1 VVVSLT
7 FGDAAVVGLILPVNV
22 EISYIFH
29 RKVGEL
35 RPNALNS
42 LVSFFWYDFC
52 INQYSLYKI
61 NWEKKM
67 KTTKLLAVKV
77 LALLSLCF
85 STAAMAGPIIIAG
98 TDADDHG
105 FVSGG
110 QNVTGWEFMQKSF
123 ENIGAAVTNG
133 QKSIVCIGCN
143 GSQASAAF
151 NSATG
156 LATLGAGWSFF
167 SVTSTTDITRF
178 FDGTGVRNVNNTG
191 IVYMPTVANNVDGGI
206 NDAQLVVV
214 NGNGAVL
221 NNFVA
226 AGGGLFTQEQANS
239 TIGYGWLQ
247 SLIPGFTALGDN
259 TTGIANSG
267 QLQLTA
273 AGSAAFPGLTNSDLS
288 NATPWHAWFENYGAL
303 QVLAVGDGDR
313 AGGFNDAV
321 IIGGGVGAV
330 LACGTQGQPP
340 CAVPEPA
347 PLSLLGLGVLG
358 FLVARR
364 KTVRK

>member
-1 VVVSLT
+1 LN
-7 FGDAAVVGLILPVNV
+7 FLVN
-22 EISYIFH
+22 
-29 RKVGEL
+29 
-35 RPNALNS
+35 
-42 LVSFFWYDFC
+42 FFWYSFC
-52 INQYSLYKI
+52 INQDSLYKI

-67 KTTKLLAVKV
+67 KMTKV
-77 LALLSLCF
+77 LAIKVVALLSLCF

-110 QNVTGWEFMQKSF
+110 QNVTGWEFMQKAF
-123 ENIGAAVTNG
+123 ENIGGAVTNG

-156 LATLGAGWSFF
+156 LANLGGGWSFF
-167 SVTSTTDITRF
+167 SLTSTAQIAGF
-178 FDGTGVRNVNNTG
+178 FDGSGVRNVNNTG
-191 IVYMPTVANNVDGGI
+191 IVYMPTVVSNVAGGI
-206 NDAQLVVV
+206 DDTQLAVV
-214 NGNGAVL
+214 NGNGTAL

-247 SLIPGFTALGDN
+247 SLIPGFTVLGDN
-259 TTGIANSG
+259 ASGIANPS

-273 AGSAAFPGLTNSDLS
+273 AGSAAFPGLTNADVS
-288 NATPWHAWFENYGAL
+288 NATPWHAWFENYGPL
-303 QVLAVGDGDR
+303 QALAVGDGNGN
-313 AGGFNDAV
+313 GGFNDAV

-330 LACGTQGQPP
+330 LGCGTQGQPP

-364 KTVRK
+364 KAARK

>member
-1 VVVSLT
+1 M
-7 FGDAAVVGLILPVNV
+7 
-22 EISYIFH
+22 
-29 RKVGEL
+29 
-35 RPNALNS
+35 
-42 LVSFFWYDFC
+42 
-52 INQYSLYKI
+52 
-61 NWEKKM
+61 KM
-67 KTTKLLAVKV
+67 TKV
-77 LALLSLCF
+77 LAIKVVALLSLCF

-105 FVSGG
+105 SVSGG

-156 LATLGAGWSFF
+156 LANLGGGWSFF
-167 SVTSTTDITRF
+167 SLTSDTQIAGF
-178 FDGTGVRNVNNTG
+178 FDGSGGRNVNNTG
-191 IVYMPTVANNVDGGI
+191 IVYMPTVSSNVGGGI
-206 NDAQLVVV
+206 DDTQLAVV
-214 NGNGAVL
+214 NGNGTAL

-239 TIGYGWLQ
+239 LIGYGWLQ
-247 SLIPGFTALGDN
+247 SLIPGFTVQGDN
-259 TTGIANSG
+259 TFGIANSG

-303 QVLAVGDGDR
+303 QALAVGEGDR
-313 AGGFNDAV
+313 AGFNDAV

-330 LACGTQGQPP
+330 LACGSQGQPP

>member
-1 VVVSLT
+1 MVVSLT
-7 FGDAAVVGLILPVNV
+7 FGDAALVRLILHLNV
-22 EISYIFH
+22 ENSYIFH
-29 RKVGEL
+29 RKEAAI
-35 RPNALNS
+35 RSKPLNC
-42 LVSFFWYDFC
+42 LVNFFWYDFC
-52 INQYSLYKI
+52 INQDSLYKI

-67 KTTKLLAVKV
+67 NMTKLLAVKV
-77 LALLSLCF
+77 ALLSLCF

-105 FVSGG
+105 FFNGA
-110 QNVTGWEFMQKSF
+110 QNVTGWAFMQKAF
-123 ENIGAAVTNG
+123 ENIGGAVTNG

-156 LATLGAGWSFF
+156 LANLGGWSFF
-167 SVTSTTDITRF
+167 SLSSTAQIAGF
-178 FDGTGVRNVNNTG
+178 FDGSGVRNVNNTG
-191 IVYMPTVANNVDGGI
+191 IVYMPTVVSNVGGGI
-206 NDAQLVVV
+206 DDSQLAVV
-214 NGNGAVL
+214 NGNGTVL

-247 SLIPGFTALGDN
+247 SLSPGFTVLGDN
-259 TTGIANSG
+259 TGGIANSN

-273 AGSAAFPGLTNSDLS
+273 AGSAAFPGLTNADLS
-288 NATPWHAWFENYGAL
+288 NATPWHAWFDNYGGL
-303 QVLAVGDGDR
+303 QALAVGDGD
-313 AGGFNDAV
+313 GGFNDAV

-358 FLVARR
+358 FLLARR
-364 KTVRK
+364 RAVRK